1 MKLTKMLFRAWFYF
15 RTGYSLYI
23 AFPLGFISTV
33 IVVYSLAIKPAI
45 ESGGAVGGYLQTLFP
60 HLVNFVIIGAV
71 VLTPIAVSLGLYHM
85 KRTGAFEADAWRIGN
100 VQQAVLDGV
109 GLLQDWVGPV
119 LPFEP
124 VCGLGDP
131 HHVRGDFRIEMGRH
145 RDAGSA
151 SDRRR
156 TQPAGDAADA
166 HEVRHHQIARFGA

>member
-1 MKLTKMLFRAWFYF
+1 LKLTKMLFRAWFYF

-85 KRTGAFEADAWRIGN
+85 KRTGAFEADASVSTEANPYIYKAVPGKEEQVFIPLWMLTAKAIARILD
-100 VQQAVLDGV
+100 QQKNMT
-109 GLLQDWVGPV
+109 QQEKRQ
-119 LPFEP
+119 FEEA
-124 VCGLGDP
+124 
-131 HHVRGDFRIEMGRH
+131 IEKAEKLM
-145 RDAGSA
+145 AGS
-151 SDRRR
+151 
-156 TQPAGDAADA
+156 PVG
-166 HEVRHHQIARFGA
+166 VKK